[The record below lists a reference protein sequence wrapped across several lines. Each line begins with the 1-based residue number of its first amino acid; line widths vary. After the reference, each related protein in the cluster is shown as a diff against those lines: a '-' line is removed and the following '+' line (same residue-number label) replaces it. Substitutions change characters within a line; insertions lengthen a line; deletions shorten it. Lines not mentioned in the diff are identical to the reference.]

1 MNNIV
6 IKAARTEDGY
16 CCACDLL
23 PGWVVAYDGDLDGF
37 KMFVQESVDFWLE
50 GRRKDGDDYPHV
62 FDGDY
67 QLVYDFDVATL
78 LDYYRGIFSFAALQE
93 ITGIN
98 QSNSHTMRVASPN
111 HANSRLIKSSR
122 DCADLPKILNWS
134 LFNIFNNAARPCG
147 TIPRCVTHRGLF

>member
-1 MNNIV
+1 MEKVV
-6 IKAARTEDGY
+6 IKAARTDDGY

-23 PGWVVAYDGDLDGF
+23 PGWFVAYDGDLDGF
-37 KMFVQESVDFWLE
+37 KEYVQESVDFWLE
-50 GRRKDGDDYPHV
+50 GRRKDGDAYPQM

-98 QSNSHTMRVASPN
+98 QKQLSHYASDISKPRPQQV
-111 HANSRLIKSSR
+111 SKIKSGLR
-122 DCADLPKILNWS
+122 RLAKDIEM
-134 LFNIFNNAARPCG
+134 
-147 TIPRCVTHRGLF
+147 VTV